1 MDWRDDKLSA
11 APSVLRHVKTQ
22 NITDTVGRFP
32 FFCSHLT
39 IFFGRRGRRR
49 KSRER
54 ERETDERSCFRTR
67 GELREKTVFVAKL
80 SIHIE

>member
-54 ERETDERSCFRTR
+54 ETR

-80 SIHIE
+80 SIHNE

>member
-32 FFCSHLT
+32 LFCSHLT

-54 ERETDERSCFRTR
+54 ETDERSRFRTR

-80 SIHIE
+80 SIHNE

>member
-22 NITDTVGRFP
+22 NITDIVGRFP

-80 SIHIE
+80 SIHNE